1 MRRIARPLILLA
13 ILAAVFLVGATY
25 YARLKIQAG
34 SAPAKPKPL
43 PLGILATSHAW
54 SYTHTTSD
62 KTVITV
68 HAEDLQEIEGKQHLS
83 GVELDIYNKDG
94 TKYNHVKS
102 AKAEFDMN
110 AGILYSDGDVEI
122 TMSVPAN
129 DSAPKG
135 RLTLIKTSGVR
146 VESKTGHATTDKP
159 ATFLFDR
166 GNGKCVGADYNPET
180 RELIMRSQVEL
191 NWHSKDSKAP
201 PMKIESGDLTY
212 KEREAKI
219 FLGQTSKL
227 TRDTMTLNGSNAT
240 INIDPANGIIKL
252 VEAKQAVGS
261 DKRTDRTLD
270 YSADNLTL
278 DFNDDNQIQKITAK
292 DHARVVS
299 TADTSATTM
308 TSDTLVMD
316 FDTSTKDSILQNSVG
331 TGHGVVESKPVIK
344 PGVDPSDTRIL
355 KAETIT
361 TKMRPGGRDIAAVET
376 SSPSSIEFIPNRP
389 AQPHRWLNGERMFIT
404 YGDKNQIQS
413 LKTSAVTTRTEKP
426 RTPKDKEIP
435 PPEITTSKDLVATF
449 QPNSSQISKLEQTGD
464 FRFEAGERHGQADR
478 ALLDQVTNR
487 IDLVGKARVS
497 DSTGSADADRIQLDQ
512 KSGDFTAEGNVS
524 STRLPDKKDPPK
536 DQPPKDA
543 TDKGPKQAGN
553 NGSMLGEDEP
563 LHARAR
569 KMSSTDNKLQIRY
582 EGNVVLWQGA
592 NRLQGDIVEIDRDNG
607 VLKAHGH
614 VVSQLQD
621 KAKDSGDKAAD
632 PKKPAPAAAPA
643 KKAATSQAAR
653 VFTTVRAPE
662 LVYDDDKRIA
672 DYKGGAVLERSNMTV
687 KATEIHA
694 FLRNDSDDSSLD
706 HAIGDG
712 KVEIHQTLPARIRTG
727 TSDHAEYYVDEDKV
741 LLTGGRPVF
750 IDNIRGRTEGEK
762 LTWFSKDDRLL
773 VDGVEKQPAKSV
785 LIRKNKKP

>member
-1 MRRIARPLILLA
+1 MFI
-13 ILAAVFLVGATY
+13 VGATY

-34 SAPAKPKPL
+34 SAPAKPQPL
-43 PLGILATSHAW
+43 APGVVATGHSW
-54 SYTHTTSD
+54 SYTHTTAD

-68 HAEDLQEIEGKQHLS
+68 HAEDLQEIDGKQHLT

-94 TKYNHVKS
+94 SKYNHVKS

-110 AGILYSDGDVEI
+110 AGILFSDGDVEI

-129 DSAPKG
+129 DTQPKG
-135 RLTLIKTSGVR
+135 RLTVIKTSGVR
-146 VESKTGHATTDKP
+146 VESKTGHAVTDRP
-159 ATFLFDR
+159 AVFQFDR
-166 GNGKCVGADYNPET
+166 GDGKCVGADYNPET

-191 NWHSKDSKAP
+191 LWRGKDPKAP
-201 PMKIESGDLTY
+201 PMKIESTDLTY
-212 KEREAKI
+212 KERESKVY
-219 FLGQTSKL
+219 LGQTSKL
-227 TRDTMTLNGSNAT
+227 TRDTLTLNGSNAS
-240 INIDPANGIIKL
+240 IDIDPTNGLIKL
-252 VEAKQAVGS
+252 VQAKQANGQ

-278 DFNDDNQIQKITAK
+278 DFNDDNQIQKITGT

-299 TADTSATTM
+299 TADTSVTTM

-316 FDTSTKDSILQNSVG
+316 FDTSTKDSILQNAVG
-331 TGHGVVESKPVIK
+331 NGHGVVESKPVIK

-355 KAETIT
+355 KADTVT
-361 TKMRPGGRDIAAVET
+361 TKMRPGGRDIAALET
-376 SSPSSIEFIPNRP
+376 SSPSSVEFIPNRP
-389 AQPHRWLNGERMFIT
+389 TQPHRWLNGERMVIT
-404 YGDKNQIQS
+404 YGEKNQIQS

-426 RTPKDKEIP
+426 RTPKDKEAP
-435 PPEITTSKDLVATF
+435 APEITSSKDLVATF

-464 FRFEAGERHGQADR
+464 FRFESGERHGQADR
-478 ALLDQVTNR
+478 ALLDQIANR

-497 DSTGSADADRIQLDQ
+497 DSTGSADADKIQLDQ

-536 DQPPKDA
+536 DAK
-543 TDKGPKQAGN
+543 DKGPKESA

-607 VLKAHGH
+607 ILKAHGH

-621 KAKDSGDKAAD
+621 KAKDATGDTAD
-632 PKKPAPAAAPA
+632 PKKPAPAPPAA
-643 KKAATSQAAR
+643 KSATSQPAR

-662 LVYDDDKRIA
+662 LIYDDEKRIA

-687 KATEIHA
+687 KAAEIHA

-706 HAIGDG
+706 HAFGDG
-712 KVEIHQTLPARIRTG
+712 KVEIRQTLPARIRTG
-727 TSDHAEYYVDEDKV
+727 TSEHAEYYVDDDRV
-741 LLTGGRPVF
+741 LLTGGRPLF

-785 LIRKNKKP
+785 LIRKKKKP